1 MGVFRSEIKNKEADL
16 YLCSK
21 GFPTAEIFLLYR
33 CEGSPESSPWALSR
47 QTQYLCDLQHYAIKM
62 TRNDLIDIIFANFHF
77 PIETAN
83 S

>member
-1 MGVFRSEIKNKEADL
+1 MWLFYLKQLLYIAFAKSCRRDCHFIGVFRSEIKNKEADL

-47 QTQYLCDLQHYAIKM
+47 QTQYLCDL
-62 TRNDLIDIIFANFHF
+62 
-77 PIETAN
+77 
-83 S
+83 